1 MYIVDL
7 AKDKSNNKDKAKLE
21 EEITISYGHTL
32 IILYSSSLPLP
43 LDSKTELV
51 QNPRSNQVSLFYL
64 TFSL

>member
-51 QNPRSNQVSLFYL
+51 QNPRSN
-64 TFSL
+64 

>member
-7 AKDKSNNKDKAKLE
+7 AKDKSKDKDKLE
-21 EEITISYGHTL
+21 EEITISRRHTL
-32 IILYSSSLPLP
+32 IILYSSSLPSP

-51 QNPRSNQVSLFYL
+51 QNPRLNQVSLFYL